1 MRGITLYS
9 PSPQTVQGDFL
20 IFYETIK
27 DQGKTLNLSPG
38 GFAALGR
45 SSMHRR
51 VKHIYFVGIG
61 GIGMSGIAEVLLNL
75 GYKISG
81 SDISKTDITK
91 RLSSLGAKIFYR
103 HDQSNLGNADVV
115 VTSTAVSE
123 ENPEVVGAHN
133 RNIPVIPR
141 AEMLAELLKMKIS
154 VAVSGSHGKTTT
166 TSMIST
172 ILAHGGLDPT
182 MVIGG
187 RLASIESNARL
198 GSGEV
203 IVAEADESDGSFL
216 RLSPYI
222 AVITNID
229 REHLDHFS
237 GIEEIREAFLQ
248 FANLVPFY
256 GTAILF
262 LDDENVKA
270 ILPGIKRKFITYGL
284 SEGADY
290 QAREISYSSST
301 TRFSLYYKG
310 DLMGNI
316 SLNVPGAF
324 NVCNAVAAVVVAREL
339 NMEFAAIT
347 EGIETFTG
355 VNRRLEMKG
364 EKNGIIV
371 VDDYGHHPTEI
382 KATLK
387 AVKQVWKEKRII
399 VVFQPHRY
407 TRTRALFDEFLGAF
421 HDADVL
427 IITDIYA
434 ASEKKIEGVHSVN
447 LCRGIRDSG
456 QEGVIYLSGFDEI
469 VTHLQTT
476 ARPGDVIITMGAGN
490 IWKVGERFLKL
501 Q

>member
-1 MRGITLYS
+1 
-9 PSPQTVQGDFL
+9 
-20 IFYETIK
+20 
-27 DQGKTLNLSPG
+27 
-38 GFAALGR
+38 
-45 SSMHRR
+45 MHRR

-75 GYKISG
+75 GYEISG

-91 RLSSLGAKIFYR
+91 QLSSLGAKIFYR
-103 HDQSNLGNADVV
+103 HDPSNLGDVDVV
-115 VTSTAVSE
+115 VTSTAVTE
-123 ENPEVVGAHN
+123 DNPEVIEAHN

-187 RLASIESNARL
+187 KLASIGSNARL

-216 RLSPYI
+216 RLRPYI

-229 REHLDHFS
+229 HEHLDHFS
-237 GIEEIREAFLQ
+237 GIEEIKEAFLQ

-256 GTAILF
+256 GTTILF
-262 LDDENVKA
+262 LDDENVKE

-284 SEGADY
+284 SAGADY
-290 QAREISYSSST
+290 QARDISFSGLM

-310 DLMGNI
+310 DLMGKI

-324 NVCNAVAAVVVAREL
+324 NVCNAVAAVAVAREL
-339 NMEFAAIT
+339 NMEFSAIID
-347 EGIETFTG
+347 GIRSFAG
-355 VNRRLEMKG
+355 VNRRLETKG
-364 EKNGIIV
+364 EMNDITV

-387 AVKQVWKEKRII
+387 AVKQAWKEKRII
-399 VVFQPHRY
+399 MVFQPHRY
-407 TRTRALFDEFLGAF
+407 TRVRALFDEFLHAF

-434 ASEKKIEGVHSVN
+434 ASEKKIEGVHSIN
-447 LCRGIRDSG
+447 LYHGIKDSG
-456 QEGVIYLSGFDEI
+456 HKGVTYLSSFDEI
-469 VTHLQTT
+469 VTHLQTI
-476 ARPGDVIITMGAGN
+476 ARPGDVIITMGAGD
-490 IWKVGERFLKL
+490 IWKVGERFLTL
-501 Q
+501 